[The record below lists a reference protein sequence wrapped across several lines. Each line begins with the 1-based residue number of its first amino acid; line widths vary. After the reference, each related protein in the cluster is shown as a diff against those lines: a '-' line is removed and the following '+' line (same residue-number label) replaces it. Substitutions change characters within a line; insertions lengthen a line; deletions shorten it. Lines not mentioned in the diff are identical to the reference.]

1 MIFLQIDLEFWP
13 WHHEPDTWAVNMLW
27 ALDDFTEANGG
38 TQVRKRQFCAI
49 VYLKNHLFAKTGSGQ
64 P

>member
-1 MIFLQIDLEFWP
+1 MIFVAIDLEFWP

-49 VYLKNHLFAKTGSGQ
+49 VY
-64 P
+64 